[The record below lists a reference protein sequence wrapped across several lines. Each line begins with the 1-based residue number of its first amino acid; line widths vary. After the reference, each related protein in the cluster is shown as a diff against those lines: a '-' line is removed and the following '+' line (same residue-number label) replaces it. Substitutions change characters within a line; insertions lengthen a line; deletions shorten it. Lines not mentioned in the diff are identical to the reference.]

1 MCIYEYTVT
10 AKFLAMDSHSNLP
23 GEVRKEEAVFEEGE
37 EMTVPRYIK
46 TMLFYYHGS
55 DIKEPRRLAGGD
67 VCRFQSFPA
76 GECLCFHAWEGVCGL
91 GGSLLSLTRD
101 LRGTWGSQM
110 FSITQP
116 IVLRDSQRVTV

>member
-37 EMTVPRYIK
+37 EMTFPRYIK

-67 VCRFQSFPA
+67 VYRFQSFPA
-76 GECLCFHAWEGVCGL
+76 G
-91 GGSLLSLTRD
+91 
-101 LRGTWGSQM
+101 
-110 FSITQP
+110 
-116 IVLRDSQRVTV
+116 

>member
-23 GEVRKEEAVFEEGE
+23 GEVRKEEAVFEEGK
-37 EMTVPRYIK
+37 EMTFPRYIK

-55 DIKEPRRLAGGD
+55 DIKEPRRLAWGD

-76 GECLCFHAWEGVCGL
+76 GECLCFHAWEGVCGPGG
-91 GGSLLSLTRD
+91 GGSLLSLPRD
-101 LRGTWGSQM
+101 LWGTWGSQM

-116 IVLRDSQRVTV
+116 IVL